1 MPMTE
6 EERKAAMRLMQMNP
20 QLTPEQALAA
30 VRRMPEGERVV
41 EGTRGV
47 EPMQQGPAIGTV
59 AGDRPQVTTG
69 LLGQG
74 GMQPQQQQQRQ
85 PGGMSAGQCS
95 AMGGVMRGDMCIIK
109 VTH

>member
-47 EPMQQGPAIGTV
+47 EPMQQGSAMGTMP
-59 AGDRPQVTTG
+59 GDVPQVTPG

-74 GMQPQQQQQRQ
+74 GGVQPQPPQA
-85 PGGMSAGQCS
+85 GGMSAAQCS
-95 AMGGVMRGDMCIIK
+95 QMGGVMRGNMCIIK
-109 VTH
+109 VTQ